1 MSNVIESL
9 PEGMRAL
16 FLEIIGRADVG
27 LLSALE
33 DDDEPT
39 QAQRATV
46 EDILSKEFANSLRA
60 DYEPTA
66 RGKVI
71 DDLLGAFLLRW
82 PIGDG

>member
-9 PEGMRAL
+9 PEELRAL
-16 FLEIIGRADVG
+16 FSEIIGTADAE

-33 DDDEPT
+33 DAEEPT
-39 QAQRATV
+39 QAQRAAV
-46 EDILSKEFANSLRA
+46 EDILSREFANSLRA

-66 RGKVI
+66 RGKVV